1 MVYISVKFTF
11 IVETDWTWKCFV
23 LNKLIDNSSEV
34 LKNLPSHV
42 ADNNVSEFVATF
54 SSVNISGDNEDFG
67 EVLSRRIDFKEPF
80 PSQDGLHSIT
90 V

>member
-42 ADNNVSEFVATF
+42 ADNNVSEFVSTF
-54 SSVNISGDNEDFG
+54 
-67 EVLSRRIDFKEPF
+67 LA
-80 PSQDGLHSIT
+80 Q
-90 V
+90 